1 MKIIKNLISG
11 FLVGIANVVPGLSGG
26 TLLVLT
32 NSFVPVTN
40 AVSNVVKKNSP
51 SRKKDILLLLQ
62 VIVGIFVGVLSFYSL
77 IDYLNKYI
85 FSQIMFFFIGIIIIS
100 SLVFIKNEIKVK
112 ENFKPL
118 WLLIGFALCASLV
131 LFVTPGN
138 EVFVANTSPSFW
150 YLLALFGVSII
161 GGATMIFPG
170 LSGSLVLYMF
180 GMYFAV
186 WGYAKETIKEL
197 VSFTFNWYMIVP
209 CVVIV
214 FGILLG
220 VVIGSIVSKKL
231 LEKFRFPTLSLI
243 VGLIIGG
250 MIKLIPYNKNVPTGI
265 NVTWNAIT
273 IITSILAL
281 LLGAGIVILIQVLA
295 NKISKKNE
303 VKE

>member
-1 MKIIKNLISG
+1 
-11 FLVGIANVVPGLSGG
+11 
-26 TLLVLT
+26 
-32 NSFVPVTN
+32 
-40 AVSNVVKKNSP
+40 
-51 SRKKDILLLLQ
+51 
-62 VIVGIFVGVLSFYSL
+62 
-77 IDYLNKYI
+77 
-85 FSQIMFFFIGIIIIS
+85 
-100 SLVFIKNEIKVK
+100 
-112 ENFKPL
+112 
-118 WLLIGFALCASLV
+118 
-131 LFVTPGN
+131 
-138 EVFVANTSPSFW
+138 
-150 YLLALFGVSII
+150 
-161 GGATMIFPG
+161 MIFPG